1 MNNSSIPV
9 AGRCPT
15 DDESR
20 PLTLREDGIL
30 HAWWHPSAV
39 VTVDDARAALD
50 ASLLNPGT
58 RRILLSMKGVAF
70 TNAARRA
77 FCDEEG
83 ITAIALVGEDP
94 VDRVVAAF
102 ADNAA
107 HPAQFFTS
115 ERDAIDWL
123 ETFV

>member
-1 MNNSSIPV
+1 MNNSSPTFTE
-9 AGRCPT
+9 RCAVV
-15 DDESR
+15 DETQR
-20 PLTLREDGIL
+20 LTLREDGIL
-30 HAWWHPSAV
+30 HVWWHPSTV
-39 VTVDDARAALD
+39 VTVGEARAALD

-58 RRILLSMKGVAF
+58 RRILMSMTAVTF

-83 ITAIALVGEDP
+83 ISAIALVGEDP

-107 HPAQFFTS
+107 HPARFFTS

>member
-1 MNNSSIPV
+1 
-9 AGRCPT
+9 
-15 DDESR
+15 
-20 PLTLREDGIL
+20 LREDGVL
-30 HAWWHPSAV
+30 HVWWRPS
-39 VTVDDARAALD
+39 TVATIEDARATLD

-58 RRILLSMKGVAF
+58 RRILMSMTAVAF

-115 ERDAIDWL
+115 EGEALDWL
-123 ETFV
+123 ETFA

>member
-1 MNNSSIPV
+1 MNTPCITTAERRPE
-9 AGRCPT
+9 T
-15 DDESR
+15 DENQR
-20 PLTLREDGIL
+20 LALREDGIL
-30 HAWWHPSAV
+30 HVWWRPSTV
-39 VTVDDARAALD
+39 VTVDGARATLD
-50 ASLLNPGT
+50 ASLLNPGS
-58 RRILLSMKGVAF
+58 RRILMSMTAVAF

-77 FCDEEG
+77 ICAEQG

-115 ERDAIDWL
+115 EAAAVDWL
-123 ETFV
+123 ETFA

>member
-1 MNNSSIPV
+1 MNTSSPSVADRSPV
-9 AGRCPT
+9 GAATRQL
-15 DDESR
+15 R
-20 PLTLREDGIL
+20 LREDGVL
-30 HAWWHPSAV
+30 HVWWRPSTVA
-39 VTVDDARAALD
+39 TVDDARATLD

-58 RRILLSMKGVAF
+58 RRILMSMTAVAF

-115 ERDAIDWL
+115 EHDALAWL
-123 ETFV
+123 ETFA

>member
-1 MNNSSIPV
+1 MNISSLNLTERRAV
-9 AGRCPT
+9 GAETR
-15 DDESR
+15 R
-20 PLTLREDGIL
+20 LTLREDGIL
-30 HAWWHPSAV
+30 HVWWQPSTV
-39 VTVDDARAALD
+39 VTIDDARTTLD

-58 RRILLSMKGVAF
+58 RRILMSMTAVSF

-77 FCDEEG
+77 ICEEEG
-83 ITAIALVGEDP
+83 IAAIALVGEDP

-102 ADNAA
+102 ADNAG

-123 ETFV
+123 ENFA